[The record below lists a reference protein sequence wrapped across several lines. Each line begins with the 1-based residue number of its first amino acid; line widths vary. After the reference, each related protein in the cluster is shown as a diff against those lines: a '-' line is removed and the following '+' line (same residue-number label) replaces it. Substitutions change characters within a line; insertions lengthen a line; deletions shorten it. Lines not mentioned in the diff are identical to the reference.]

1 MKKKILLSILL
12 LITPIIV
19 SAHSKE
25 SISLNPSW
33 RFANFSKI
41 NSGSATLYT
50 NDNSNGH
57 TVTINAGHG
66 TKGGGSVKTLSH
78 PDGTGKVTGGSNPNG
93 AKESTAVSSGMDFPN
108 GTSEATITLKLAI
121 KIRDILL
128 DNGYNVLMIRETSD
142 VQLDNIART
151 VIANN
156 NSDIHIAVHFDSS
169 NSDKGAFYMSVP
181 DGIKYLD
188 NVANS
193 WQQSEALGDAIIKA
207 FKENGVKVCGS
218 GSQDMDLTQT
228 SYTEIASIDLE
239 YGDKKTDI
247 SDANLDKMAE
257 ATVKGIANYFGESYK
272 PTKTTTTITE
282 NNGVKAHCPDEYH
295 YKTPGTIVQSV
306 KKGETMDKRY
316 LNNSIAVNCSD
327 GEYTDIY
334 TINST
339 DIASEIIENEKN
351 QIDINS
357 YHLSDSERAIVQHVM
372 DNWPSQMQ
380 TDRLKLID
388 KGLSLI
394 GVGITYA
401 NLDCSAYV
409 AKVFNE
415 SGFSINATCTNEFAR
430 DSHFEQISIE
440 ELQPGDIALNDTTG
454 GCRENSTNHVGIYLG
469 NYDGKNIY
477 LHSTSSRNSQYDS
490 SGPQIRTGEKN
501 YKLFYRYKGFGND
514 TTSFTHNTNRTA
526 EIENIDI
533 DWGEFADKEID
544 CNTIFL
550 TNGELN
556 ELGKA
561 VNEFFTLI
569 KVIAPV
575 LIIALSTMEYIKAI
589 TSNNADEMKKTNKRT
604 IKRIVI
610 GLVLFFLPDLLNLLF
625 KIFGLYGIEI
635 CTM

>member
-93 AKESTAVSSGMDFPN
+93 AVESAAVSSGMDFPN

-156 NSDIHIAVHFDSS
+156 KSDIHIAVHFDSS
-169 NSDKGAFYMSVP
+169 NSDKGAFYTSVP
-181 DGIKYLD
+181 EGIKYLD

-239 YGDKKTDI
+239 YGDKNTDI

-257 ATVKGIANYFGESYK
+257 ATVKGIAYYFNEDYTPTKKGNNNNSSDESYSLD
-272 PTKTTTTITE
+272 TSNLTE
-282 NNGVKAHCPDEYH
+282 NDQKIMAKVVSEWPKELQSDRIAFIQRAISLMNIGIIYCNLNSEKCPRMAAMKADPTSGD
-295 YKTPGTIVQSV
+295 Q
-306 KKGETMDKRY
+306 MD
-316 LNNSIAVNCSD
+316 CSD
-327 GEYTDIY
+327 YVSNVFMGIGKSDVGDNTVAAF
-334 TINST
+334 NSSSLFSKV
-339 DIASEIIENEKN
+339 DDSEI
-351 QIDINS
+351 
-357 YHLSDSERAIVQHVM
+357 L
-372 DNWPSQMQ
+372 
-380 TDRLKLID
+380 
-388 KGLSLI
+388 
-394 GVGITYA
+394 
-401 NLDCSAYV
+401 
-409 AKVFNE
+409 
-415 SGFSINATCTNEFAR
+415 
-430 DSHFEQISIE
+430 
-440 ELQPGDIALNDTTG
+440 PGDLAIRLG
-454 GCRENSTNHVGIYLG
+454 SKSNHILIYLG
-469 NYDGKNIY
+469 TADGKKIY
-477 LHSTSSRNSQYDS
+477 AHSSRSGP
-490 SGPQIRTGEKN
+490 SGPQLASDYSPITHYIRYNNWNGEYVKADGT
-501 YKLFYRYKGFGND
+501 KSGKSGD
-514 TTSFTHNTNRTA
+514 KSPVDIK
-526 EIENIDI
+526 EIQI
-533 DWGEFADKEID
+533 DWHQFENEHIS
-544 CNTIFL
+544 CETIFIDED
-550 TNGELN
+550 GEPN
-556 ELGKA
+556 TLGEA
-561 VNEFFTLI
+561 VNDIFTLM
-569 KVIAPV
+569 KVAAPV
-575 LIIALSTMEYIKAI
+575 LTIALSTMEYIKAI
-589 TSNNADEMKKTNKRT
+589 ANSNAEEMKKTNKRT

-625 KIFGLYGIEI
+625 KIFGLYGIGV

>member
-1 MKKKILLSILL
+1 MKKKILLSLLL
-12 LITPIIV
+12 LITPLFV
-19 SAHSKE
+19 SAHSKT
-25 SISLNPSW
+25 SISLNSSW
-33 RFANFSKI
+33 RFAEFSKI
-41 NSGSATLYT
+41 NSGTATLYT
-50 NDNSNGH
+50 NDNSNGY

-78 PDGTGKVTGGSNPNG
+78 PDGTGKVTGGTNAEG
-93 AKESTAVSSGMDFPN
+93 EIYSTAVSSGMDFPN
-108 GTSEATITLKLAI
+108 GTSEASVTLKLALKI
-121 KIRDILL
+121 KDVLL
-128 DNGYNVLMIRETSD
+128 NNGYNVLMIRESSD

-156 NSDIHIAVHFDSS
+156 NSDIHIAVHFDSTDS
-169 NSDKGAFYMSVP
+169 NKGAFYMSVP
-181 DGIKYLD
+181 DKLKYLD
-188 NVANS
+188 NVASS
-193 WQQSEALGDAIIKA
+193 WKESEKLGDTIIKA
-207 FKENGVKVCGS
+207 FKENGIKVFSS
-218 GSQDMDLTQT
+218 GSMDQDLTQT
-228 SYTEIASIDLE
+228 SYTEIPSIDLE
-239 YGDKKTDI
+239 YGDKQTDI
-247 SDANLDKMAE
+247 SDSNLEKMAE
-257 ATVKGIANYFGESYK
+257 ATVKGIANYFGESYE
-272 PTKTTTTITE
+272 PTKTTTITE
-282 NNGVKAHCPDEYH
+282 NNGIKAHCPDEYH
-295 YKTPGTIVQSV
+295 YKTPGTIVQSI
-306 KKGETMDKRY
+306 KKGETMDQRY
-316 LNNSIAVNCSD
+316 LSNSIAVNCSD

-339 DIASEIIENEKN
+339 DIANEIIENEKN
-351 QIDINS
+351 QIDINN
-357 YHLSDSERAIVQHVM
+357 YHLNDNEKAIVQRVM
-372 DNWPSQMQ
+372 DNWPSQIQ

-394 GVGITYA
+394 GIGLTY
-401 NLDCSAYV
+401 NDLDCSAYV

-415 SGFSINATCTNEFAR
+415 SGFSISATCTDEFAR

-440 ELQPGDIALNDTTG
+440 ELQPGDIALNSTTG
-454 GCRENSTNHVGIYLG
+454 GCNSNSTNHVGIYLG

-526 EIENIDI
+526 EIVNIDI

-569 KVIAPV
+569 KVIDPV